1 MLSETPEKEA
11 NLSIEFEAKEV
22 NDAIGDYVIQD
33 IEKLKSDMRSSTWGE
48 CVSYYSMFDEQG
60 EEIVDII
67 RKKLNESGLTSKKQI
82 DDNKK
87 NKSEIMKRLA
97 FSSWTKQRQEANILC
112 VRFFEKAT
120 R

>member
-1 MLSETPEKEA
+1 
-11 NLSIEFEAKEV
+11 
-22 NDAIGDYVIQD
+22 
-33 IEKLKSDMRSSTWGE
+33 MRSSTWGE

-120 R
+120 C